1 MPVFKASMKI
11 TRQNLWL
18 IIMYVVIVAMVL
30 TLTIGNLSGSA
41 DSKYAAQS
49 MKISFVDED
58 NSALSQALSRHLA
71 QTHQV
76 KPRAN
81 DPASLAED
89 LYYRDSDLVIRVPR
103 GFGEDPAGNPLLMT
117 EVPGSYT
124 GVYLENQ
131 MEGYLSQIHLYEVAG
146 FSLEEAISLANEAP
160 APEIT
165 VLQKQ
170 DGNRNLTGSF
180 FQFVPYGAV
189 CMLCFGIG
197 NVLCA
202 FMKTEI
208 RKRTSA
214 SALTRRA
221 MEWELLLAV
230 GVFGLAVFGVLL
242 IIGTVFCGSSLW
254 GSDRLGLYLANLAA
268 MILVSISLAYLISM
282 NVKSQDS
289 MSGIVNS
296 VALGMSFFCG
306 VFVPLDILGSG
317 VKTVAHFLPFYWYE
331 QANVMIST
339 LPALTGS
346 IQAQIWG
353 CLGIQAAFA
362 LAFLTLG
369 AFTHR
374 KRYC

>member
-1 MPVFKASMKI
+1 MPVFKAAAKI

-18 IIMYVVIVAMVL
+18 ILMYVFIVAMVL
-30 TLTIGNLSGSA
+30 TITMGNQSGSA
-41 DSKYAAQS
+41 GSEYAAES

-58 NSALSQALSRHLA
+58 NSVLSQALSDHLA
-71 QTHQV
+71 KTHQV
-76 KPRAN
+76 KPREN
-81 DPASLAED
+81 DPSSLVED
-89 LYYRDSDLVIRVPR
+89 LYYRDSDLVIRIPQ
-103 GFGEDPAGNPLLMT
+103 GFGEDPAGKPLLMT

-131 MEGYLSQIHLYEVAG
+131 MEGYLSQIRLYEAAG
-146 FSLEEAISLANEAP
+146 FSLEEAISLADEAP

-170 DGNRNLTGSF
+170 DGNRDLTGSF
-180 FQFVPYGAV
+180 FQFVPYGAI

-202 FMKTEI
+202 FMKTEV
-208 RKRTSA
+208 RKRTGA
-214 SALTRRA
+214 SAKTRSA
-221 MEWELLLAV
+221 VEWELLLAV
-230 GVFGLAVFGVLL
+230 FVFGLAVFGILL
-242 IIGTVFCGSSLW
+242 ILGTFFCGSSLW

-268 MILVSISLAYLISM
+268 MILVSISIAYLISM

-289 MSGIVNS
+289 LSGIVNS
-296 VALGMSFFCG
+296 LALGMSFFCG

-346 IQAQIWG
+346 ALARIWG
-353 CLGIQAAFA
+353 HMGIQAAFA
-362 LAFLTLG
+362 LAFLALG
-369 AFTHR
+369 AAVH
-374 KRYC
+374 KRRYY